1 MDCKKLTSPA
11 SLFLGLVLLTIACQ
25 APEFFRLTLIGP
37 SQGPV
42 RSNFVPPRDVIR
54 VEVGRPLPLE
64 SFHAGPNKLA
74 AVEVFVNGQPIRA
87 EETAGQPAF
96 PVNLASVQVLT
107 RDQPSAGNLAGL
119 AYPSGPCRNLARQGG
134 AVQTNALD
142 LRYPATHWSVCHVW
156 VGLIPGA
163 YDLSVVAIDQ
173 TGERG
178 EPVVQRIEVT
188 GAP

>member
-1 MDCKKLTSPA
+1 MPKKSNKTI
-11 SLFLGLVLLTIACQ
+11 LFAAGLVLLTIACQ
-25 APEFFRLTLIGP
+25 APELFRLTLIGP
-37 SQGPV
+37 AQGPV

-64 SFHAGPNKLA
+64 SFHAGSNKLA
-74 AVEVFVNGQPIRA
+74 GVEVFVNGQPVRA
-87 EETAGQPAF
+87 EETAGPSAF
-96 PVNLASVQVLT
+96 PVNLALVQVLT

-119 AYPSGPCRNLARQGG
+119 AYPSGACRSLARQGG

-142 LRYPATHWSVCHVW
+142 LRYPSTHWSVCHVW
-156 VGLIPGA
+156 VGRIPGT
-163 YDLSVVAIDQ
+163 YELSVVAIDQ